1 MESDVF
7 EDGEAHGAAF
17 IAPVTRS
24 VTLCPAIGRDRSGG
38 LARTRD
44 MQYAAELL
52 NAPLDGSFDRSLP
65 FCDGQALSGMP
76 SDIELMERAAAGDAE
91 AFAAIYDRHAGT
103 LLAVAQRLLRSD
115 EALDL
120 LHDVFLEAW
129 QRVREYDA
137 SRSAPRTWLIIRLR
151 SRALDRRARA
161 ARGVSVAEQ
170 LEAMPRAASVFGERQ
185 LEVARALRELDG
197 DVRSV
202 LELTYF
208 EGLTALEISERDGS
222 PVGTVRS
229 RLARGLEQLR
239 KILGTLG
246 SGG

>member
-1 MESDVF
+1 
-7 EDGEAHGAAF
+7 
-17 IAPVTRS
+17 
-24 VTLCPAIGRDRSGG
+24 
-38 LARTRD
+38 
-44 MQYAAELL
+44 MQYAAEPL
-52 NAPLDGSFDRSLP
+52 NAPFDGSFDRSP
-65 FCDGQALSGMP
+65 AFCDGQALSGMP

-103 LLAVAQRLLRSD
+103 LLAVAQRLLSRSD

-185 LEVARALRELDG
+185 LEVARALRELDD

-239 KILGTLG
+239 KNLGTLG